1 MDDARKA
8 VEAGMDGII
17 VSNHGGRRLDGAI
30 GSLEV
35 LPEIVDAVG
44 NDITVLFDSGVRTGV
59 DVINALCLGAK
70 GVCIGRPWVYGL
82 GIAGRRVRRRCCR
95 DTSGSGSEYGVGRD

>member
-1 MDDARKA
+1 MLEGVQHMGVAREA
-8 VEAGMDGII
+8 VEAGMDGI
-17 VSNHGGRRLDGAI
+17 VSNHECQLDGVI

-44 NDITVLFDSGVRTGV
+44 NDITVLFDSGARTNV
-59 DVINALCLGAK
+59 DVIKALCLGAK

-82 GIAGRRVRRRCCR
+82 GIAGNAGAKEVL
-95 DTSGSGSEYGVGRD
+95 